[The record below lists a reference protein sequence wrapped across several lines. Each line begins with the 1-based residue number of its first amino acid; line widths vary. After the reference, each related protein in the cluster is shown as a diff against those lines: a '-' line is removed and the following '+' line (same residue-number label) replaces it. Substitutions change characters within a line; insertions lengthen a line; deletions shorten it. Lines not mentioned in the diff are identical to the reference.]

1 MTFVDRERELAVL
14 EQFWRSERAECIPV
28 TGRRRVGK
36 TFLLEHFAQ
45 GKRAVYYRCLLT
57 GTPEQ
62 LPALGQALAD
72 LAGDPVLAAQPPTS
86 WAAVF
91 ALIEQLAQRER
102 LLLVLDEIPYW
113 AARDASLPS
122 ALLFARASFADDVRR
137 WADGNNAQLLMPENM
152 LASFKP

>member
-1 MTFVDRERELAVL
+1 MTFVDRERELAAP

-102 LLLVLDEIPYW
+102 LLLMLDEIPYW
-113 AARDASLPS
+113 AAHDASLPS
-122 ALLFARASFADDVRR
+122 VLQN
-137 WADGNNAQLLMPENM
+137 W
-152 LASFKP
+152 